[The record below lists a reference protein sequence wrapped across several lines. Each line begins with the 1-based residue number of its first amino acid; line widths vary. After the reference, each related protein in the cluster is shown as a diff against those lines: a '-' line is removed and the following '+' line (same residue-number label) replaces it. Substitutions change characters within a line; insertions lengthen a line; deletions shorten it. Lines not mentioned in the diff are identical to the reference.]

1 MLKELIASLLS
12 HLLKLI
18 IKYNIFQVN
27 SEMNEEVN
35 IDCIGDLP
43 PNVIVHDMSF
53 DWTGR
58 RLAAACSDKILRMFT
73 KKIDKWI
80 DDGVIKIQGASA
92 WKVKWARPEFGTIIA
107 TCSLDTHIRIFE
119 MKKTDKGE
127 G

>member
-1 MLKELIASLLS
+1 MIS
-12 HLLKLI
+12 
-18 IKYNIFQVN
+18 
-27 SEMNEEVN
+27 EVN

-58 RLAAACSDKILRMFT
+58 RLAAACSDKLLRIFI
-73 KKIDKWI
+73 KKGDKWI

-107 TCSLDTHIRIFE
+107 TCSIDTQIRIYE
-119 MKKTDKGE
+119 LKKTDKGE